1 MNVKIQNVSELFFAR
16 QNRRLPVNDSVDSGI
31 DCKDRKDAWLTKK
44 NHIQPREE

>member
-1 MNVKIQNVSELFFAR
+1 MSVNCFSQGRIER
-16 QNRRLPVNDSVDSGI
+16 QKRRLTVNDSVDSGI